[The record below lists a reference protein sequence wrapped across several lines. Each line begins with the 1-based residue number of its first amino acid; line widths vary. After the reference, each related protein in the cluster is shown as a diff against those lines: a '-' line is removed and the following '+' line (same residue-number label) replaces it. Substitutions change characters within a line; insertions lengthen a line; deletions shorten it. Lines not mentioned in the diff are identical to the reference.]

1 MRSRFKILVIAGS
14 RLTAALPASAA
25 AATTVPVMDT
35 STFAC
40 GNGVCEVGPGNVGM
54 PFAAG
59 LNVSGDGVSG
69 RPYGDDFKMT
79 ITDGNLPPG
88 LQLSL
93 PASEWT
99 VTGTP
104 AKAGSYPFTVQFTPT
119 QDIAP
124 NGGPRGTRQL
134 TITVGAGSA
143 DGPVLTGAIWSPR
156 SVGKTLQ
163 IQGFDV
169 NTGAAYTEYA
179 TSSGKQ
185 IGTPFTQLSNPWNDG
200 YIIHNVSVS
209 PGAGILTETN
219 PGSITLKDSL
229 GGSVTIPLT
238 VNTKYS

>member
-1 MRSRFKILVIAGS
+1 M
-14 RLTAALPASAA
+14 T
-25 AATTVPVMDT
+25 MT
-35 STFAC
+35 S
-40 GNGVCEVGPGNVGM
+40 
-54 PFAAG
+54 
-59 LNVSGDGVSG
+59 
-69 RPYGDDFKMT
+69 
-79 ITDGNLPPG
+79 GNLPPG
-88 LQLSL
+88 LQLGL
-93 PASEWT
+93 PASERT

-124 NGGPRGTRQL
+124 NGGPPGTRQL
-134 TITVGAGSA
+134 TITVGAGR
-143 DGPVLTGAIWSPR
+143 PVLTGAIWSPR
-156 SVGKTLQ
+156 SVSKTLQ

-169 NTGAAYTEYA
+169 NTGAAYTEYP

-185 IGTPFTQLSNPWNDG
+185 IGTPFTQLSNPRNDG

-219 PGSITLKDSL
+219 PGSITLKDSQ